1 MTVQVRQRDDIILML
16 DNAHLNV
23 KTVRNLIL
31 TTFVTA
37 SIGPNPIHIGS
48 SPVSAIA
55 TILAQGFRFL
65 DFTWF
70 SLHTT
75 TAAAPSLIPEAL
87 PAVTVPF

>member
-1 MTVQVRQRDDIILML
+1 MTVQVRQRRDDIILML

-23 KTVRNLIL
+23 KTVLIL

-37 SIGPNPIHIGS
+37 SMGPNPIHIGS

>member
-1 MTVQVRQRDDIILML
+1 MTVQVRQRRHDIILML
-16 DNAHLNV
+16 DNAHFNV
-23 KTVRNLIL
+23 KTVLLL

-37 SIGPNPIHIGS
+37 SMGPNPIHIGS